1 MEQMIEIVNQIH
13 ELSGVLLE
21 ALQQAGAGGGEG
33 GPPAEGPPAEGPPAE
48 GPPAEGPP
56 AEGPPPEEEE
66 L

>member
-48 GPPAEGPP
+48 GPP
-56 AEGPPPEEEE
+56 PEEEE